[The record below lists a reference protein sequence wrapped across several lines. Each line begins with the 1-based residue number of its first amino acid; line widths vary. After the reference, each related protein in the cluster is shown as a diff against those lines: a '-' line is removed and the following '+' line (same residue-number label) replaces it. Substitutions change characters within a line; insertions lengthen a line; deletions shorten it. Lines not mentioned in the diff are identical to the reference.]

1 VQSGSV
7 RLSFF
12 SIQFDKMPV
21 ALSAETIGLLM
32 AKFRHGDREAAGEL
46 VELCYPE
53 LRRLA
58 AARMRTERTEHTWQA
73 TALINELYLELVKV
87 RSLNGGSGSDEEEK
101 AAFLGFAGH
110 LMRRL
115 LLHHSRPLYR
125 RVERVE
131 FQDGFAGSD
140 KGIAALG
147 EVEELLSRLS
157 EINPKFR
164 TVVEMRVFEG
174 RTSDEIAQGLGCSRR
189 TVASYWNFAK
199 RWLQKEW
206 AGASDSDG

>member
-1 VQSGSV
+1 
-7 RLSFF
+7 
-12 SIQFDKMPV
+12 MPV
-21 ALSAETIGLLM
+21 ALSAETIALLM
-32 AKFRHGDREAAGEL
+32 ARLRRGDREAAGEL

-73 TALINELYLELVKV
+73 TALINELYLELVRV
-87 RSLNGGSGSDEEEK
+87 RSLNGGSGSDEQEK

-131 FQDGFAGSD
+131 FQEEFAGSD
-140 KGIAALG
+140 HGMEALG

-174 RTSDEIAQGLGCSRR
+174 RTSDEIAQDLGCSRR
-189 TVASYWNFAK
+189 TVASYWNFSK

-206 AGASDSDG
+206 PGAVESDC